1 MGDVIRSVR
10 GYGCPPGFPDGWGL
24 APLETSFPG
33 LPLFDGPN
41 PLGAIR
47 SSSSSRRS
55 LSTFMGPILQ
65 RVVRQGVVRRRGSGP
80 RRTPP
85 AGAVFPG
92 VVRVVVGR
100 VVVPRVARAAGRDPL
115 LQLLESQLEDP
126 HDSTSTKGDVPS
138 VRPVRPKY
146 GEDRERRARTGDHPA
161 DHNPLL
167 VGHLWEW
174 RRAWDLRMC
183 PELRHGRAVGCVS
196 VRRGSGRRSWL
207 ERITPRRGWRGLR
220 HGVAGADH
228 ATACLKGFTPRSGGS
243 GLRQAGWGRRGA
255 DRRGELPGD
264 AGRLADPRDRLPD
277 LVVGRRSPGRDPD
290 RGDPVEPS
298 GHYDVLPGADRA
310 GPERAPRPVR
320 PRPGLDAPR

>member
-1 MGDVIRSVR
+1 MGDLIRSVR

-55 LSTFMGPILQ
+55 LSTFMGPLLQ
-65 RVVRQGVVRRRGSGP
+65 RVVRREVLRRRGSWP
-80 RRTPP
+80 RRNPP
-85 AGAVFPG
+85 AGAFVAG

-100 VVVPRVARAAGRDPL
+100 VVVPRVSRAAGGDPL
-115 LQLLESQLEDP
+115 LRLLESQLEDP

-174 RRAWDLRMC
+174 RRARDLRVC

-196 VRRGSGRRSWL
+196 VRRGAGRRAWL
-207 ERITPRRGWRGLR
+207 GRVTPPRGRG
-220 HGVAGADH
+220 
-228 ATACLKGFTPRSGGS
+228 GFSPGGGGGS
-243 GLRQAGWGRRGA
+243 PATPAASQIRAIVSPILLLGVEAPAVIPIVATPSSHPVITTSSLAPIGRCRSA
-255 DRRGELPGD
+255 PPAPFAPVPGSTHP
-264 AGRLADPRDRLPD
+264 A
-277 LVVGRRSPGRDPD
+277 S
-290 RGDPVEPS
+290 S
-298 GHYDVLPGADRA
+298 MW
-310 GPERAPRPVR
+310 
-320 PRPGLDAPR
+320 